1 LMKAVQRH
9 SFQGLMPSTEPKRG
23 TRRGLLGRRNVVV
36 LAAAAGCLIAGYLL
50 LDAGAASLAAVLLVV
65 GYCVLFPLAIAL

>member
-1 LMKAVQRH
+1 MMNLVQGH
-9 SFQGLMPSTEPKRG
+9 SFHGLMPPAEAKPG

-36 LAAAAGCLIAGYLL
+36 LVAATACLVAGYLVL
-50 LDAGAASLAAVLLVV
+50 AAGSPSLAAVLLVL